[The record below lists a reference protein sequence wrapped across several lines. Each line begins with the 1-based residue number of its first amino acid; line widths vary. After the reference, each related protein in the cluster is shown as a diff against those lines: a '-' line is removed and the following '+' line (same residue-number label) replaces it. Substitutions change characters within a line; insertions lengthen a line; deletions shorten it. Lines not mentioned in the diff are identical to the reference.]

1 MLINQL
7 NVRLN
12 KFKKIIQSLIE
23 FFFCVVLIF
32 FFRKNGQPIFEGR
45 SNRSTNNLIDITQT
59 LQLTKSK
66 RIRVER
72 QTTFEKPENQGIIEE
87 AIQIKSFE
95 NPNRLAISFYASP
108 EQQSLVKHTNS
119 TRTSTRVYPS
129 QLDNISTSTRTIE
142 QQTNRSDR

>member
-1 MLINQL
+1 M
-7 NVRLN
+7 
-12 KFKKIIQSLIE
+12 IE

-95 NPNRLAISFYASP
+95 NPNWLNIRIQH
-108 EQQSLVKHTNS
+108 EHQQESIQVN
-119 TRTSTRVYPS
+119 
-129 QLDNISTSTRTIE
+129 
-142 QQTNRSDR
+142 